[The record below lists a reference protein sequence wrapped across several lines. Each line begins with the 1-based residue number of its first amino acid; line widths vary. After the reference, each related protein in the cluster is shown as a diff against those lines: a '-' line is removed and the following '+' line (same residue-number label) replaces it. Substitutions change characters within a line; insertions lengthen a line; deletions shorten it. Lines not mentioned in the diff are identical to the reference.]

1 MSALREWLAMDGFA
15 WPWMLLAI
23 PLPLLVHLLL
33 PARGGDAQRIANAGS
48 VAAKPRGLPWL
59 ALIAWCLLCI
69 AAARPQ
75 QLGPAIAPPQVGR
88 DLMLAVDLSASM
100 GEEDMELGGRIV
112 DRLTAAKAV
121 LADFLDRRVGDRVG
135 LVVFG
140 ERAYALTPLTADRDS
155 VREQLQGSVVGLV
168 GRATAIGDAIA
179 LSTKRLQKQPT
190 DQRVLILLTD
200 GVNTAGTLEPDKA
213 AQIARD
219 NRVRIHA
226 IAFGGDGGGLSCS
239 GLSWRGCCCCG
250 LSPRACC
257 FCWRF
262 SCACFCWPSPPLP
275 RCSPCGL
282 RRCSSRRP
290 RLSRSLRRPPR
301 SSRRP
306 SPSFRAGCGA
316 GAGAAGAPANRPR
329 SQPITPPVA
338 GTGCGAGTWATGCGA
353 GTSTGIGFGSRSGAG
368 CAGLT
373 LVTAGAGGMLS
384 WALVSEMVA
393 SLRGVPRW

>member
-33 PARGGDAQRIANAGS
+33 PARGGNGAALRVPWGERLQRIANAGS

-75 QLGPAIAPPQVGR
+75 QLGPAIAPPQAGR
-88 DLMLAVDLSASM
+88 DMMLAVDLSASM

-140 ERAYALTPLTADRDS
+140 ERAHALTPLTADRDS
-155 VREQLQGSVVGLV
+155 VREQLQGSVVGLA

-179 LSTKRLQKQPT
+179 LSTKRLQKQPA

-226 IAFGGDGGGLSCS
+226 IAFGGDGGGLSVFGFQLPMGGDEVDEA
-239 GLSWRGCCCCG
+239 GLQRIAALTGG
-250 LSPRACC
+250 RFFRA
-257 FCWRF
+257 RDT
-262 SCACFCWPSPPLP
+262 AALAGIYAEIDTLEPVQRQGQAVRPKIERYPLP
-275 RCSPCGL
+275 LTGALLLGL
-282 RRCSSRRP
+282 LALLARR
-290 RLSRSLRRPPR
+290 
-301 SSRRP
+301 
-306 SPSFRAGCGA
+306 RA
-316 GAGAAGAPANRPR
+316 
-329 SQPITPPVA
+329 
-338 GTGCGAGTWATGCGA
+338 
-353 GTSTGIGFGSRSGAG
+353 
-368 CAGLT
+368 
-373 LVTAGAGGMLS
+373 
-384 WALVSEMVA
+384 
-393 SLRGVPRW
+393 